1 MNKDFTQDKLISF
14 DADKQMRILFD
25 LASHIEKNKLDS
37 TSKAFEKLKKYH
49 EFLNYNL
56 DQKVQKLNKEFAK
69 VTETNYQ
76 FQIYLMNLERLL
88 GQSTKEYDFLIHQED
103 LDHTSRIPFN
113 IICVFD
119 SVRSA
124 HNVGAMI
131 RTSECFNIQKI
142 FTCGLTPSMKSP
154 HVKKTAMGC
163 DENIEIEHKDKV
175 TELIASLKQDSYD
188 IWSIETSKIDTDL
201 SKIETMP
208 DKVALIFGHEQFGVS
223 AEVLELSD
231 KIIPIK
237 LYGRKNSL
245 NVSISHG
252 IVLNHI
258 TQFIGATK

>member
-1 MNKDFTQDKLISF
+1 MNKDFTQDKLMSF

-25 LASHIEKNKLDS
+25 LASYIEKNKMDS
-37 TSKAFEKLKKYH
+37 ASKPFEKLKKYH
-49 EFLNYNL
+49 DFLKSNP
-56 DQKVQKLNKEFAK
+56 DQKIQKLNKEFAK
-69 VTETNYQ
+69 VTDTKYQ

-88 GQSTKEYDFLIHQED
+88 GQSTKEYDFLIQQED
-103 LDHTSRIPFN
+103 MDHSSQNPFN
-113 IICVFD
+113 IVCIFD

-142 FTCGLTPSMKSP
+142 YTCGLTPSIKSS

-163 DENIEIEHKDKV
+163 DESIEVEHKEKI
-175 TELIASLKQDSYD
+175 TELIASLKQDSYQ
-188 IWSIETSKIDTDL
+188 IWSIETSRVDTDL
-201 SKIETMP
+201 NKIEAMP

-231 KIIPIK
+231 KIVPIK

-252 IVLNHI
+252 IVLNNL
-258 TQFIGATK
+258 TQFMGATK